1 MKMKTVAIN
10 GYGTIGK
17 RVADAVAAQDD
28 MKVIGVS
35 KTRPNYEAR
44 TAVEE
49 KGYPLYIGIPEREQ
63 LFKDAGIEI
72 AGTVED
78 MIQEADVV
86 VDCTPGS
93 IGPQNLEM
101 YKKAGVKAIYQGGED
116 HELTGLSFNAISNYD
131 DSYGADYTRVVSCNT
146 TGLTRTLSTI
156 DPIADIK
163 KVRAVMVRRG
173 SDPSEIKKGPINSI
187 VPNPPKVPSHHGP
200 DVKTVMKGIDVT
212 TMALLV
218 PTTLMHQHNIM
229 VEINNDVETEDV
241 VEALEKRSR
250 VIVVSAEEGLGSTA
264 ELMEYA
270 KEFGR
275 NRNDLYEIPVWRES
289 INVVDNELFYMQAVH
304 QESDVIPENIDAIR
318 ALLEIESNNEKSIDK
333 TNKAMGIF

>member
-1 MKMKTVAIN
+1 MKTVAIN

-35 KTRPNYEAR
+35 KTRPNYEAK

-63 LFKDAGIEI
+63 MFKDAGIEI

-101 YKKAGVKAIYQGGED
+101 YKKARVKAIYQGGED
-116 HELTGLSFNAISNYD
+116 HELPGLSFNAISNYD
-131 DSYGADYTRVVSCNT
+131 DSYGKDYTRVVSCNT
-146 TGLTRTLSTI
+146 TGLTRTLCTI

-173 SDPSEIKKGPINSI
+173 ADPNEIKKGPINAI
-187 VPNPPKVPSHHGP
+187 VPNPAKVPSHHGP
-200 DVKTVMKGIDVT
+200 DVGTVMKGIDIT

-218 PTTLMHQHNIM
+218 PTTLMHVHNIM
-229 VEINNDVETEDV
+229 VELDSDVSTDDIIDV
-241 VEALEKRSR
+241 LSKRSR
-250 VIVVSAEEGLGSTA
+250 VILAEAGMGLDSTA
-264 ELMEYA
+264 TLMEYA
-270 KEFGR
+270 RELGR
-275 NRNDLYEIPVWRES
+275 SRNDLYEIPVWKES
-289 INVVDNELFYMQAVH
+289 INVVDNELYYMQAVH
-304 QESDVIPENIDAIR
+304 QESDVIPENIDCIR
-318 ALLEIESNNEKSIDK
+318 AMLELESDNEKSIVK
-333 TNKAMGIF
+333 TNKAMGIL

>member
-1 MKMKTVAIN
+1 MKTVAIN

-63 LFKDAGIEI
+63 LFKNAGIEI

-93 IGPQNLEM
+93 IGPENLEM

-116 HELTGLSFNAISNYD
+116 HDLTGLSFNSISNYD

-146 TGLTRTLSTI
+146 TGLTRTLHTI
-156 DPIADIK
+156 DAIADIK

-173 SDPSEIKKGPINSI
+173 SDPSEIKKGPINAI

-200 DVKTVMKGIDVT
+200 DVQTVMKGIDVT

-229 VEINNDVETEDV
+229 VEINNDVETADI

-250 VIVVSAEEGLGSTA
+250 VIIVSAEEGLGSTA

-270 KEFGR
+270 KELGR
-275 NRNDLYEIPVWRES
+275 SRNDLYEIPVWRES

-318 ALLEIESNNEKSIDK
+318 ALLEMESDNEKSIAK
-333 TNKAMGIF
+333 TNEAMGIF

>member
-1 MKMKTVAIN
+1 MKSVAIN

-28 MKVIGVS
+28 MKIIGVS

-49 KGYPLYIGIPEREQ
+49 KGYDLYIGIPEKEQ

-72 AGTVED
+72 AGTVEN

-101 YKKAGVKAIYQGGED
+101 YKKAGIKAIYQGGED

-146 TGLTRTLSTI
+146 TGLTRTLYTI
-156 DPIADIK
+156 DKIADIK
-163 KVRAVMVRRG
+163 KARAVMVRRG
-173 SDPSEIKKGPINSI
+173 SDPSEVKKGPINSI
-187 VPNPPKVPSHHGP
+187 VPNPPTVPSHHGP
-200 DVKTVMKGIDVT
+200 DVKTVMNGIDVT

-229 VEINNDVETEDV
+229 VEINNNVETEDI

-250 VIVVSAEEGLGSTA
+250 VLVIDASEGLGSTA

-270 KEFGR
+270 KELGR

-289 INVVDNELFYMQAVH
+289 INVVENELFYMQAVH

-318 ALLEIESNNEKSIDK
+318 ALLEMESDKEKSIAK
-333 TNKAMGIF
+333 TNKSMGIL

>member
-1 MKMKTVAIN
+1 MKSVAIN

-35 KTRPNYEAR
+35 KTRPNYESR

-49 KGYPLYIGIPEREQ
+49 KGYDLYIGIPERADQ
-63 LFKDAGIEI
+63 FKEAGIEI

-86 VDCTPGS
+86 VDCTPGT

-131 DSYGADYTRVVSCNT
+131 DSYGKDYTRVVSCNT

-173 SDPSEIKKGPINSI
+173 SDPSEVKKGPINSI

-200 DVKTVMKGIDVT
+200 DVKTVMEGIDVT

-229 VEINNDVETEDV
+229 VEINNEVETQEIID
-241 VEALEKRSR
+241 ALEKRSR
-250 VIVVSAEEGLGSTA
+250 VLVVDASEGLGSTA

-270 KEFGR
+270 KELGR

-289 INVVDNELFYMQAVH
+289 INVVDNELYYMQAVH
-304 QESDVIPENIDAIR
+304 QESDVVPENIDAIR
-318 ALLEIESNNEKSIDK
+318 ALLEMESDNEKSIAK
-333 TNKAMGIF
+333 TNKAMGIL

>member
-1 MKMKTVAIN
+1 MKTVAIN

-72 AGTVED
+72 AGTVEE

-116 HELTGLSFNAISNYD
+116 HDLTGLSFNSFGNYD
-131 DSYGADYTRVVSCNT
+131 DSYGADYTVSCNT

-173 SDPSEIKKGPINSI
+173 SDPSEIKKGPTWL
-187 VPNPPKVPSHHGP
+187 K
-200 DVKTVMKGIDVT
+200 
-212 TMALLV
+212 
-218 PTTLMHQHNIM
+218 
-229 VEINNDVETEDV
+229 
-241 VEALEKRSR
+241 
-250 VIVVSAEEGLGSTA
+250 
-264 ELMEYA
+264 
-270 KEFGR
+270 
-275 NRNDLYEIPVWRES
+275 
-289 INVVDNELFYMQAVH
+289 
-304 QESDVIPENIDAIR
+304 
-318 ALLEIESNNEKSIDK
+318 
-333 TNKAMGIF
+333 

>member
-1 MKMKTVAIN
+1 MKTVAIN

-72 AGTVED
+72 AGTVEE

-86 VDCTPGS
+86 VDFTPGS

-116 HELTGLSFNAISNYD
+116 HDLTGLSFNSISNYD

-146 TGLTRTLSTI
+146 TGLTRTLHTI
-156 DPIADIK
+156 DAIADIK

-173 SDPSEIKKGPINSI
+173 SDPSEVKKGPINAI

-229 VEINNDVETEDV
+229 VEINNDVETADI

-270 KEFGR
+270 KELGR
-275 NRNDLYEIPVWRES
+275 SRNDLYEIPVWRES

-318 ALLEIESNNEKSIDK
+318 ALLEMESDNEKSIAK
-333 TNKAMGIF
+333 TNEAMGIY